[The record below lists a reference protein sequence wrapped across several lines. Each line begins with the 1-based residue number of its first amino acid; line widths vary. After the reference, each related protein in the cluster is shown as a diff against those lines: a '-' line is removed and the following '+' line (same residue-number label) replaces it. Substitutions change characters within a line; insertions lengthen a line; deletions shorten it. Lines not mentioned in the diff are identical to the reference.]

1 MNFESA
7 VANAP
12 DNCVLAPIHNDAD
25 LNAAAAEAGG
35 SNQCWV
41 GVYSLVSA
49 SDSGSVNGWWNLLD
63 DSPVPAQVSLWMTG
77 EPNNSGGGNAQTRAT
92 INKSGQG
99 KLRDVAPVDVF
110 ACAVYSCCAATQAPP
125 TTTTT
130 AATTTSEFRMG

>member
-12 DNCVLAPIHNDAD
+12 DNCVLAPIQNDAD

-35 SNQCWV
+35 SNECWV

-49 SDSGSVNGWWNLLD
+49 SDSASVNGWYNLLD
-63 DSPVPAQVSLWMTG
+63 DSPVPAQVSLWRWG

-92 INKSGQG
+92 INRGGTGQ
-99 KLRDVAPVDVF
+99 LRDVAPVDGF
-110 ACAVYSCCAATQAPP
+110 NCAVYSCCTATQAPP
-125 TTTTT
+125 TTTT
-130 AATTTSEFRMG
+130 AATTTSELKMG